1 MSELSFTRS
10 KAGKVTILTTVVGI
24 AAFAAIFL
32 LNFGAKE
39 FQKVEAQG
47 VATTTLTVL
56 NTPPQWDVMAEEA
69 VGSSTTT
76 PTNSTYQVRWRATA
90 TDPSGQPYFLLLCNT
105 SNPPTASSA
114 SSYGNLGSAPPS
126 CSATSTR
133 WAVSA
138 STTSGTEAVTATTTT
153 ESMAESNDWWA
164 WICDDD
170 PVLPRC
176 NAASS
181 QGSGTTS
188 SPFNVNHRP
197 LVSSFTNN
205 SPTLP
210 GAVVTFTSSSTDT
223 DTTGAQDTVKVYV
236 CSTNSFS
243 TTTESCGATMLA
255 SSTFVTSNATATY
268 TITIPTQDQ
277 NYDAWGFIVD
287 NHYHLANPQ
296 AGNSQITVA
305 NAAPTVTT
313 SQLFLNGGNDLV
325 LTQHAS
331 QTTGFTLQF
340 ELADNNT
347 CENSVAGDELVDYE
361 LAIFRTTVG
370 TSTCSTAAGSYN
382 PNNCY
387 PSEVGAAVWNLSCT
401 ASTTSCS
408 GPPDTTQVFDCTFPL
423 WYIADPTSG
432 GATNTVHFATDWSAA
447 VIGIDDDGATSSYS
461 VGDFPQELNSF
472 LGYAL
477 DTFAIPYGQLEPGQS
492 TDPLVASTTFRATGN
507 VGLDQTLSGESM
519 CNTYTTAVN
528 CPDSATSTIS
538 ETNQVFA
545 TSTVS
550 YATAFGAGNN
560 LSSSSFKELELDV
573 FKSTATNTQATSTT
587 YWGISVPSSITFSGL
602 YTGENTFIGVVGEPG
617 QWQ

>member
-1 MSELSFTRS
+1 MSELSFTRTR
-10 KAGKVTILTTVVGI
+10 AGKVTILTTVVGI

-32 LNFGAKE
+32 LNFGAQE
-39 FQKVEAQG
+39 LQKVEAQG

-56 NTPPQWDVMAEEA
+56 NTPPQWTVMAEET

-76 PTNSTYQVRWRATA
+76 PTNSTYQVRWQGTA
-90 TDPSGQPYFLLLCNT
+90 TDPNGQPYFLLLCNT

-138 STTSGTEAVTATTTT
+138 STTSGVQAIAATTTT

-164 WICDDD
+164 WVCDDD

-176 NAASS
+176 NAVSS
-181 QGSGTTS
+181 QGTGTTS
-188 SPFNVNHRP
+188 SPFLVNHRP
-197 LVSSFTNN
+197 VVSSFTNN

-210 GAVVTFTSSSTDT
+210 GSVVTFTSSSSDP
-223 DTTGAQDTVKVYV
+223 DVVSDPDTVKLFV

-243 TTTESCGATMLA
+243 TTTETCGATQLA

-277 NYDAWGFIVD
+277 NYDAYGFIID
-287 NHYHLANPQ
+287 NHSHLASPQ
-296 AGNSQITVA
+296 AGNSQITVQ
-305 NAAPTVTT
+305 NAPPTVTT
-313 SQLFLNGGNDLV
+313 SQVILNGGNNIV

-340 ELADNNT
+340 ELQDNNT
-347 CENSVAGDELVDYE
+347 CENASSGDELVDYQ
-361 LAIFRTTVG
+361 LAVFRTNIG
-370 TSTCSTAAGSYN
+370 TSTCTPGATFN

-387 PSEVGAAVWNLSCT
+387 PSEAGTNYWNLSCT
-401 ASTTSCS
+401 ASSTSCG
-408 GPPDTTQVFDCTFPL
+408 GPPDMTTVFSCTFPL
-423 WYIADPTSG
+423 WYVADPTSG

-447 VIGIDDDGATSSYS
+447 IIGIDDNGATSSYS
-461 VGDFPQELNSF
+461 IGDFPQELNSF
-472 LGYAL
+472 LGYTL
-477 DTFAIPYGQLEPGQS
+477 DTLAIPYGQLEPGQA

-507 VGLDQTLSGESM
+507 VGLDETLSGESM

-538 ETNQVFA
+538 ETQQVFA

-550 YATAFGAGNN
+550 YATALGFGYN
-560 LSSSSFKELELDV
+560 LSSSSFKELELNV
-573 FKSTATNTQATSTT
+573 QKSTATNTQATSST
-587 YWGISVPSSITFSGL
+587 YWGISVPGTITYSGV
-602 YTGENTFIGVVGEPG
+602 YTGENTFIGVVGEPAD
-617 QWQ
+617 W